1 MCTYLFKE
9 DCTDIIDDLKVTRLD
24 GRDLDTEFTQDQM
37 GLDSVKKAN
46 GDTFILENYKII
58 FKK

>member
-1 MCTYLFKE
+1 MCVYLFKE

-24 GRDLDTEFTQDQM
+24 GRELDTEFAQDQM
-37 GLDSVKKAN
+37 GLDSVRKAN

>member
-1 MCTYLFKE
+1 MCVYLFQE
-9 DCTDIIDDLKVTRLD
+9 DCTDIIEDIKITRLD
-24 GRDLDTEFTQDQM
+24 GQNIDAKFEQDQKE
-37 GLDSVKKAN
+37 LDSIQKAN